1 MAIRVVV
8 AGATGWTGGALVKAI
23 AANSD
28 LAIAGG
34 VARSAAGRDIGEAN
48 GLKGIGIAISA
59 SLEEALATP
68 SDVVIDYTKPDI
80 VKAHALLALAKGRHV
95 VIGTSGLSAADYRE
109 IDAAAKAAG
118 RGVVAA
124 GNFSITATLL
134 TRFAVEA
141 AKYVADVEV
150 IDYAAGKKPDLPS
163 GTAREIAERIAAV
176 RQKPTTVPVADVRGP
191 KEARGAAIGEGIPVQ
206 LHSVLLPSFV
216 LSCEVIL
223 GAPDE
228 RLTIRHDA
236 GSSAAPY
243 VAGTLLAVR
252 KVVGMVGLTRG
263 LDSLI

>member
-1 MAIRVVV
+1 MSIRVVV
-8 AGATGWTGGALVKAI
+8 AGATGWSGSALVKAI
-23 AANSD
+23 ASSD
-28 LAIAGG
+28 DLTLAAA
-34 VARSAAGRDIGEAN
+34 VARKSAGSE
-48 GLKGIGIAISA
+48 LSGIRILR
-59 SLEEALATP
+59 SLEMALSVP
-68 SDVVIDYTKPDI
+68 SDVVVDYTHPTA
-80 VKAHALLALAKGRHV
+80 VMEHTLTALAAGRHV
-95 VIGTSGLSAADYRE
+95 VIGTSGLTAADYRE
-109 IDAAAKAAG
+109 IDAAAKKAH

-150 IDYAAGKKPDLPS
+150 IDYASAKKPDVPS
-163 GTAREIAERIAAV
+163 GTAREIAERIAEV
-176 RQKPTTVPVADVRGP
+176 RGKGTSVPVADNLGP
-191 KEARGAAIGEGIPVQ
+191 KEARGAAIGEGNTVQ
-206 LHSVLLPSFV
+206 LHSLRLPSYV
-216 LSCEVIL
+216 IACEAIF

-263 LDSLI
+263 LDTLI